1 MKKNKQKIVR
11 PRPSTPKGF
20 KDYFHLYSKKRV
32 LLIKEIC
39 EVYELYGFENLE
51 TSAIENLDALGKYL
65 PDIDRPNQGVFSW
78 KDEENNW
85 LALRY
90 DLTAPLAR
98 VYAQHLKEL
107 PLPYRRYS
115 WGPVWRNEKPGPG
128 RYRQFY
134 QCDADTVGAHSAVSD
149 AEMCIMLSTIIEKIG
164 IRKDRYVINLNN
176 RKILNGILEAIGIL
190 NNNGIDQNLSDM
202 VLRSIDK
209 IDRLGL
215 LGVKDLLGKGRRDD
229 SGDFTSGANLD
240 KAQIDHILQFINMKQ
255 DNNIK
260 TLKNIKDLIGESATG
275 NQGIKEIEQILELSE
290 AAGVFEDRIRVSP
303 STVRGLGY
311 YTGPVYEVELS
322 EKIENEDGTINE
334 IGSVAGGGR
343 YDDLIK
349 RFTGQ
354 IIPATGF
361 SLGVDRLLFALNQV
375 KSKADNDEK
384 GPIIITIMEKDKLSE
399 YQKIVIEL
407 RRAGIKSELYQGNP
421 KDLGRQLKYADNR
434 GSKFAIIMGS
444 NELNKGVVQIKD
456 LELGS
461 RISSHIKSHEEW
473 KDQPAQVEISREK
486 LIDYI
491 TNYPNNF

>member
-1 MKKNKQKIVR
+1 M
-11 PRPSTPKGF
+11 
-20 KDYFHLYSKKRV
+20 
-32 LLIKEIC
+32 
-39 EVYELYGFENLE
+39 
-51 TSAIENLDALGKYL
+51 

-229 SGDFTSGANLD
+229 SGDFTSGANL
-240 KAQIDHILQFINMKQ
+240 
-255 DNNIK
+255 
-260 TLKNIKDLIGESATG
+260 
-275 NQGIKEIEQILELSE
+275 EQ
-290 AAGVFEDRIRVSP
+290 
-303 STVRGLGY
+303 ST
-311 YTGPVYEVELS
+311 
-322 EKIENEDGTINE
+322 N
-334 IGSVAGGGR
+334 
-343 YDDLIK
+343 
-349 RFTGQ
+349 
-354 IIPATGF
+354 
-361 SLGVDRLLFALNQV
+361 
-375 KSKADNDEK
+375 
-384 GPIIITIMEKDKLSE
+384 
-399 YQKIVIEL
+399 
-407 RRAGIKSELYQGNP
+407 
-421 KDLGRQLKYADNR
+421 
-434 GSKFAIIMGS
+434 
-444 NELNKGVVQIKD
+444 
-456 LELGS
+456 
-461 RISSHIKSHEEW
+461 
-473 KDQPAQVEISREK
+473 
-486 LIDYI
+486 
-491 TNYPNNF
+491 